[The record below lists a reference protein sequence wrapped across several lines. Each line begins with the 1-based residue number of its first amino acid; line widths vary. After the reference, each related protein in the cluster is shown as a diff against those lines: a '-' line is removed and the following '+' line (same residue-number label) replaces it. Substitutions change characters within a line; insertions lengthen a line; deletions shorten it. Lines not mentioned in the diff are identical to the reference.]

1 MFNLS
6 YFSLLPTPFFVTFQ
20 RFKDNLILLD
30 LITDFL
36 EIKWLVGLEYFLLQS

>member
-1 MFNLS
+1 MCNLS
-6 YFSLLPTPFFVTFQ
+6 YFSLLPTPFFVIFQ